1 MVKTTINLDTEVYRE
16 LFKEAMHRYGTT
28 KALSRLINEKLKG
41 MTKKGKSREGAF
53 ERAFGSW
60 KMKETGPEYTRR
72 IRREAEEKVRHKPY
86 RCDDSCDS
94 DQSSL
99 QTPDPERKGL

>member
-16 LFKEAMHRYGTT
+16 LFKEAIHKYGTT

-41 MTKKGKSREGAF
+41 MMKRGKSRDEAL

-60 KMKETGPEYTRR
+60 TMKETGLQYTRR
-72 IRREAEEKVRHKPY
+72 IRRESEKRVKEI
-86 RCDDSCDS
+86 
-94 DQSSL
+94 L
-99 QTPDPERKGL
+99 GEK